1 MSQRRIQ
8 DKTKTNEERRLDEKK
23 EEYEIE
29 SDGVKAKVRI
39 GEKEEE
45 FVLLYK
51 VERPQVSK
59 GTESLIENLKDRVIS
74 KVNFSREEFVD
85 ADQLEKV
92 KQKFRDQAETEI
104 DKQLPELNQKSKE
117 MLLGNLLHEMVGLGD
132 IELLLA
138 DPNLEE
144 LVVNSSQE
152 PVWVY
157 HRKYGW
163 TKSNIT
169 FESEDEIYHYSA
181 EIARR
186 VGKNISSL
194 NPLLDAQLST
204 GDRTN
209 ATLEPI
215 STQGN
220 TITIRKFA
228 RDPWTITDFI
238 ENGTIT
244 KEVAAFLWLCL
255 QYEMSMIVSGG
266 TGSGKTSLLN
276 VLLPFIPPN
285 QRIISIE
292 DTREIQLPEFL
303 HWVPMTT
310 RQANQEGEGGVSMLD
325 LLVNSL
331 RMRPD
336 RILVGEIRE
345 KRQAE
350 VLFEAMHTGHS
361 VYSTLH
367 ADTAE
372 QTVNR
377 LTNKPINVPEQM
389 VQSVDVNVV
398 MFRDRRRNFRRVF
411 EVAEVSQTGYKRG
424 GQGAELGASVIYDWK
439 SDEDEIEK
447 EREPDQI
454 FEKLKMH
461 TGYSREEIQENIEDK
476 KKVLQWMMDNEVNN
490 VEPVGKIIAEYY
502 DSPEKVVEMA
512 ENGED
517 PEEII
522 IKDRDD
528 KGEIE
533 QQIEEEID
541 ETSQRVEQEKEKS
554 EEDGNLQQT
563 EQIKEDSEDQDE
575 FDNILEGLQEAK
587 QAKKER
593 DQQIQQQQE
602 EEPEDSQ
609 EEDDSDLEEKEYEE
623 HQESETHEGPENSE
637 EQTENDN
644 EESKAVKDSQNEEKT
659 KKNEESDEDDSDFSE
674 RVNELRDK
682 MDDIQDED
690 EQ

>member
-51 VERPQVSK
+51 IERPKISK
-59 GTESLIENLKDRVIS
+59 GTKSLIENLKNRVIS

-169 FESEDEIYHYSA
+169 FESEDEIYHYSS

-310 RQANQEGEGGVSMLD
+310 REANQEGEGNVSMLD

-424 GQGAELGASVIYDWK
+424 GQGAELGASVIYDWQ

-447 EREPDQI
+447 QREPDQI

-461 TGYSREEIQENIEDK
+461 TGYSREELQENIEDK
-476 KKVLQWMMDNEVNN
+476 EKVLQWMMDNEVND
-490 VEPVGKIIAEYY
+490 VEPVGKVIAEYY

-512 ENGED
+512 ENDED

-522 IKDRDD
+522 IKERED

-541 ETSQRVEQEKEKS
+541 ETSQEVEQEVEQS
-554 EEDGNLQQT
+554 QEDRSLQQQG
-563 EQIKEDSEDQDE
+563 EQIEQDSGDQEE
-575 FDNILEGLQEAK
+575 FDDVLEGLEEAK
-587 QAKKER
+587 QAKKQR
-593 DQQIQQQQE
+593 DQQMQQQQKD
-602 EEPEDSQ
+602 EPEESQ
-609 EEDDSDLEEKEYEE
+609 DEAGSDLGDVEE
-623 HQESETHEGPENSE
+623 QESETPEE
-637 EQTENDN
+637 TENLDKQAEDEN
-644 EESKAVKDSQNEEKT
+644 EGSKPVTDSQDEEKT
-659 KKNEESDEDDSDFSE
+659 GENEGSNEDDSDFGE

-690 EQ
+690 EE